1 MSKSV
6 LLRLVLFVAAGAL
19 LPSFAYAH
27 AGAEEAGGSIFG
39 DAATRKKAVW
49 SILSEQASRCAGRI
63 WQ

>member
-19 LPSFAYAH
+19 LPSYAH
-27 AGAEEAGGSIFG
+27 AGAEEAGSSIFG

-49 SILSEQASRCAGRI
+49 SILSAQASRCVGRI